1 MKVSTDGVEPSQ
13 RFDYWREIVCSRF
26 VRLGFE
32 VPDRRL
38 FSGSLDERQLGD
50 IPFTVVS
57 ATGQHV
63 QRTASQISAS
73 SGDNFMLSLQLAG
86 RGVHKQDGRV
96 AALQP
101 GDFVLFD
108 QARPYD
114 LLFGERFRQLVLT
127 LPRELVQ
134 RRMPDLTQL
143 TARRVDGR
151 AGSGRLASLFMRQ
164 LARQLSTVDE
174 ASIPRL
180 QASTLELIV
189 TALFEQHGAETHRL
203 SRTRNVLLQEILQ
216 HIEDRLG
223 DSELTCATVARAHRI
238 SERTLRNLFSDLGTC
253 ASDWIWQR
261 RLERARADLADPA
274 FADRPVAFI
283 GYQWGFKSSAHFAR
297 AFKAKF
303 RTSPGDLRPR
313 RTPRA

>member
-1 MKVSTDGVEPSQ
+1 MKTSTDNVEPAE

-26 VRLGFE
+26 VRLA
-32 VPDRRL
+32 VDIPDRRQ
-38 FSGSLDERQLGD
+38 FSGSLDARQLGE
-50 IPFTVVS
+50 IPFTVVTAS
-57 ATGQHV
+57 EQHV
-63 QRTASQISAS
+63 KRTPSQIGAS
-73 SGDNFMLSLQLAG
+73 HGDNFMLSLQLVG

-96 AALQP
+96 AALRP

-114 LLFGERFRQLVLT
+114 LLFGERFSQLVLT
-127 LPRELVQ
+127 LPRELAM
-134 RRMPDLTQL
+134 RRMPDLTHL

-164 LARQLSTVDE
+164 LARQLDTLDAS
-174 ASIPRL
+174 SIPRL

-189 TALFEQHGAETHRL
+189 TALIEQHSAEAHRL

-216 HIEDRLG
+216 YIEDHLD
-223 DSELTCATVARAHRI
+223 DSTLSCATVAQSHRI
-238 SERTLRNLFSDLGTC
+238 SDRTLRNLFGDLGTC

-261 RLERARADLADPA
+261 RLERARIDLCDPG
-274 FADRPVAFI
+274 FADRSVAFI
-283 GYQWGFKSSAHFAR
+283 GYQWGFKSSAHFGR

-303 RTSPGDLRPR
+303 GVSPGDLRPR
-313 RTPRA
+313 PTTQP